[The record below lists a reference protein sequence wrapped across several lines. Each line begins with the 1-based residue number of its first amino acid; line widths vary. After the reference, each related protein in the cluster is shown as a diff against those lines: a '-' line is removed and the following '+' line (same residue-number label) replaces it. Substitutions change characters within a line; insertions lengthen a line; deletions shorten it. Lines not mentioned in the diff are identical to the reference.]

1 MSDSAKKP
9 GRPRRKNPP
18 KSKSEIPPWNKNQK
32 AGSNPNRK
40 GKPKRGEPQNKYG
53 ESKKGSNLQL
63 TSTMWKSLNEL
74 KKSEK
79 LPSRSEATEDLLRAI
94 PELVEEAEKFLMIWM
109 DSFF

>member
-1 MSDSAKKP
+1 
-9 GRPRRKNPP
+9 
-18 KSKSEIPPWNKNQK
+18 
-32 AGSNPNRK
+32 
-40 GKPKRGEPQNKYG
+40 
-53 ESKKGSNLQL
+53 
-63 TSTMWKSLNEL
+63 MWKSLNEL